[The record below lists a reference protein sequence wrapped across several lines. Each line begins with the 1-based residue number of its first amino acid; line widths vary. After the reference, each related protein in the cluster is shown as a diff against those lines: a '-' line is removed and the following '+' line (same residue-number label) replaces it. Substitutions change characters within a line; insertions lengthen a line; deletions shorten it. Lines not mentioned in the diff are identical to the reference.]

1 MTTRARTPVNL
12 VVLSAVL
19 ALSVAGCATTEPPP
33 AGRPE
38 TGVPAPAP
46 AQPGPALPPRPA
58 VLPMTNVDPCSLLTD
73 AQARRLGVE
82 PGRRY
87 ENQDDMPG
95 PDCRWTNFPETP
107 DRRWIAQPVRTR
119 GAEYALGS
127 TTGAQVVQVQG
138 FSAVQTSS
146 PYGDPRWSCL
156 LFVDTAPGQS
166 LLVSFINESGDDPRM
181 THERACQMATAG
193 AGMMIQ
199 NLRAR

>member
-1 MTTRARTPVNL
+1 MPIHL
-12 VVLSAVL
+12 VALSAVL
-19 ALSVAGCATTEPPP
+19 ALSMAGCATTEPPP
-33 AGRPE
+33 AGNRE
-38 TGVPAPAP
+38 AGRPAPAP
-46 AQPGPALPPRPA
+46 AQPGPALPPRPT

-73 AQARRLGVE
+73 AQVRQLGVE
-82 PGRRY
+82 AGERY
-87 ENQDDMPG
+87 VNQDDMPG
-95 PDCRWTNFPETP
+95 PDCRWLNFPERP
-107 DRRWIAQPVRTR
+107 DRRWIAQPVTNR

-127 TTGAQVVQVQG
+127 TTGAEIVQVQG

-181 THERACQMATAG
+181 THERACHAATVG
-193 AGMMIQ
+193 AGLMIH